1 MRVALLA
8 VLLVA
13 VPMSWPP
20 ASVKATPLPEAEVRA
35 IVCQPRYTW
44 SCTDA
49 LAIVWRESNYDPQ
62 AVNPSGASGLW
73 QIMPLH
79 GFPQWALFDPWFCT
93 QVAYDLYQRYEW
105 LPWRTQ

>member
-8 VLLVA
+8 VLLLLPLCA
-13 VPMSWPP
+13 PP
-20 ASVKATPLPEAEVRA
+20 SAKAASLPEQEVRA
-35 IVCQPRYTW
+35 IVCRYDWDCAT
-44 SCTDA
+44 A
-49 LAIVWRESNYDPQ
+49 MAIVWRESNYDPQ

-79 GFPQWALFDPWFCT
+79 GFPQWALFDPWFAT
-93 QVAYDLYQRYEW
+93 QVAFDLYTRDGW